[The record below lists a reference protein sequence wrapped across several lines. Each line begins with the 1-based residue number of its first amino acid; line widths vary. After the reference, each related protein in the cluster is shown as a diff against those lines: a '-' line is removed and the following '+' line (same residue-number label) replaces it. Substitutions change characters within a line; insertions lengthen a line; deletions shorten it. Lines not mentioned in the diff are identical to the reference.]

1 MPVFLL
7 KFDCHEDE
15 RAAQKQCG
23 VEDGESIWVLAENT
37 VQVAL
42 HFPEATAIDM
52 RIDIE
57 RDHPAI
63 DYVIE

>member
-1 MPVFLL
+1 V
-7 KFDCHEDE
+7 K
-15 RAAQKQCG
+15 
-23 VEDGESIWVLAENT
+23 DGDPIWVFAANT